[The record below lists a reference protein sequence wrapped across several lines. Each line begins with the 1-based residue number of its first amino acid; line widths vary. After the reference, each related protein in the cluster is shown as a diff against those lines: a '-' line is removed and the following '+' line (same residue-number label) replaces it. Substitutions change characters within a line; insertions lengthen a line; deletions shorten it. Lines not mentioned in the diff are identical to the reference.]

1 MKVRE
6 LVEFLVFPKSFNVLS
21 FYSKGNYALRIRL
34 TMRRHRDGECTM
46 GLPVLLEGREARK

>member
-6 LVEFLVFPKSFNVLS
+6 LVEFLVFPKAFNVVS

-34 TMRRHRDGECTM
+34 SLQRLKDGLVLQ
-46 GLPVLLEGREARK
+46 GYPVLLEGR